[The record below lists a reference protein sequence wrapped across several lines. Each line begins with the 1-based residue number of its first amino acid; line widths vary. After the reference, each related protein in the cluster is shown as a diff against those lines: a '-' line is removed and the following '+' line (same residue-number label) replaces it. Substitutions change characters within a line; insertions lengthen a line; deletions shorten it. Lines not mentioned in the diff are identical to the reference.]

1 MPRTLQSTFT
11 HFGRKS
17 GSAFQHGTTSSTSNG
32 GLQRGRQLS
41 KYEVGGL
48 TARSERGK
56 IHRTEVSQASKE
68 SLIKG
73 ATKPLLT
80 KVKEIKRMKDFI
92 HFTRPIPTRK
102 NTSGTEGKVLNLD
115 NVFTEVSSSNQFVD
129 RGNS

>member
-41 KYEVGGL
+41 KYGVGGL

-56 IHRTEVSQASKE
+56 IHRTEVSQVSKGSLTKE
-68 SLIKG
+68 S
-73 ATKPLLT
+73 TRPLLT

-92 HFTRPIPTRK
+92 HFTRPIPICKSISR
-102 NTSGTEGKVLNLD
+102 TEEKVLNLD
-115 NVFTEVSSSNQFVD
+115 KVLPEVLSSNQFVD